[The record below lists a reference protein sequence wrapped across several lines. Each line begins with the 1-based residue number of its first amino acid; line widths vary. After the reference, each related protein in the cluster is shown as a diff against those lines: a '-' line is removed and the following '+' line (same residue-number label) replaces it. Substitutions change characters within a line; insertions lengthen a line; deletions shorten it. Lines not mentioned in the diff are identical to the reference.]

1 MPPKKILTKQMLSKR
16 RFPLKQE
23 EQAPIALPK
32 PKMVAKEDKKIKLKL
47 KYKK

>member
-23 EQAPIALPK
+23 EQAPALPK
-32 PKMVAKEDKKIKLKL
+32 PRSVAKDDKKIKIAVR
-47 KYKK
+47 YKK

>member
-1 MPPKKILTKQMLSKR
+1 MPPKVTKEMLSKR

-23 EQAPIALPK
+23 QAPPALPK
-32 PKMVAKEDKKIKLKL
+32 QKAVAKDDKKIKIKL